1 MVHLFLFQGNLHVAS
16 VYAGSDCIELK
27 GPQVMEELII
37 LRRLIDLCF
46 LFSKKSFPLF
56 LELAGFSQE
65 DVFIEEPKAGVSKYW
80 SYLLSSPLI
89 KM

>member
-1 MVHLFLFQGNLHVAS
+1 
-16 VYAGSDCIELK
+16 
-27 GPQVMEELII
+27 LII

-65 DVFIEEPKAGVSKYW
+65 DVFIEEPKAGVSIG
-80 SYLLSSPLI
+80 SIFLFSPFM

>member
-46 LFSKKSFPLF
+46 LFSKKSFPVF

-65 DVFIEEPKAGVSKYW
+65 DVFIEEPKAGVNKYW
-80 SYLLSSPLI
+80 
-89 KM
+89 